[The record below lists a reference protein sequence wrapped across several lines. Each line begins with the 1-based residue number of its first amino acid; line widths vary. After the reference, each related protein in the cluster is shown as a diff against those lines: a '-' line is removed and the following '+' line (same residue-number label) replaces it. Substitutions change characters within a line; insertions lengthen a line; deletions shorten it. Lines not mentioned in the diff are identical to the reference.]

1 VDVSNFKL
9 RWAFFFYQTRTPIQL
24 KSMTYK
30 LPKLFLRNV
39 LALGAGAFFIVLASV
54 LLAVK
59 PTTSQDIAQ
68 PVKPAVFEA
77 GEDMPGGKAT
87 SKKSFKNRNAF
98 SHASGNLGFEKELLF
113 KVGNG
118 LFRKLWVS
126 SPASTK
132 SSDGLGPLFNARSCQ
147 RCHLKDGRGHTPHAN
162 WPKDDQVSMFLR
174 LSVPP
179 QTSEQKTLLTSGKS
193 GVIPEPTYGSQLQDL
208 AIQGHDGEGR
218 MHIEYTPLPVTLGDG
233 TIVELRKP
241 NYRITHLKYGPLA
254 KDVMISPRV
263 TPPMIGLGLL
273 EAIWEKD
280 ILANVESQNRNGDGI
295 SGRANWVW
303 SIADDKLKLGRFGWK
318 AGMPSLRQQSAAAFA
333 GDIGLS
339 TSLFPTPFGDCTSE
353 QVFCR
358 KAPHGEND
366 GRPEVRDE
374 MLNLVAFYTQ
384 NLAVPKRRTPKA
396 VSVLKGKALFHQIGC
411 ASCHRPNYVTGKL
424 AKNMHLEGQTI
435 WPYTDLLLHDM
446 GQGLADNRPESKAT
460 GQEWRT
466 PPLWGVGLTK
476 TVNGHEF
483 LLHDGRARSVLEAI
497 LWHGGEAQK
506 VTERF
511 KQLSKQE
518 IDWLIEFVR
527 SL

>member
-1 VDVSNFKL
+1 
-9 RWAFFFYQTRTPIQL
+9 
-24 KSMTYK
+24 MTYK
-30 LPKLFLRNV
+30 LPILFLRNV
-39 LALGAGAFFIVLASV
+39 LALGAGAFFIVLASG
-54 LLAVK
+54 LFAVQQ
-59 PTTSQDIAQ
+59 TTSQDLPK
-68 PVKPAVFEA
+68 PVKPAVFET
-77 GEDMPGGKAT
+77 GEDLPGGKAT
-87 SKKSFKNRNAF
+87 SKKNYNNRNAF
-98 SHASGNLGFEKELLF
+98 SHSSGNLGFGKELMF

-147 RCHLKDGRGHTPHAN
+147 RCHLKDGRGHPPEAN
-162 WPKDDQVSMFLR
+162 WPKDNQVSMFLR

-179 QTSEQKTLLTSGKS
+179 KTGEQKDLLASGRAS
-193 GVIPEPTYGSQLQDL
+193 VIKEPTYGGQLQDL
-208 AIQGHDGEGR
+208 SIQGHDGEGR
-218 MHIEYTPLPVTLGDG
+218 MNIEYIPFPVTLGDG
-233 TIVELRKP
+233 TVVELRKP
-241 NYRITHLKYGPLA
+241 NYSITDLKYGSLA

-263 TPPMIGLGLL
+263 ASQMIGLGLL
-273 EAIWEKD
+273 EAINEKD
-280 ILANVESQNRNGDGI
+280 ILTHIDEEDRDGDGI

-303 SIADDKLKLGRFGWK
+303 SIEDKKLKLGRFGWK
-318 AGMPSLRQQSAAAFA
+318 AGMPSLKQQSAAAFA

-339 TSLFPTPFGDCTSE
+339 TSLFPIPFGDCTST
-353 QVFCR
+353 QSFCR

-374 MLNLVAFYTQ
+374 MLDLVLFYTQ
-384 NLAVPKRRTPKA
+384 NLAVPKRRNPKDP
-396 VSVLKGKALFHQIGC
+396 SVLKGKALFHDLGC
-411 ASCHRPNYVTGKL
+411 VSCHRPKYVTGKL
-424 AKNMHLEGQTI
+424 PKNKHLEGQTI

-446 GQGLADNRPESKAT
+446 GEGLADNRPEGKAT
-460 GQEWRT
+460 GREWRT

-518 IDWLIEFVR
+518 RDWLIEFVR

>member
-1 VDVSNFKL
+1 MNFKL
-9 RWAFFFYQTRTPIQL
+9 SR
-24 KSMTYK
+24 
-30 LPKLFLRNV
+30 LFLRNV
-39 LALGAGAFFIVLASV
+39 LALGAGAFFIVLTSGFFA
-54 LLAVK
+54 LK
-59 PTTSQDIAQ
+59 QTTSLAL
-68 PVKPAVFEA
+68 PASVKPAAFEI
-77 GEDMPGGKAT
+77 GEELPGGKAT
-87 SKKSFKNRNAF
+87 SKKSFRNRNAF
-98 SHASGNLGFEKELLF
+98 SHSSGNLSFEKELSF
-113 KVGNG
+113 KIGNA

-147 RCHLKDGRGHTPHAN
+147 RCHLKDGRGHTPEAN
-162 WPKDDQVSMFLR
+162 WPQDDQVSMFLR

-179 QTSEQKTLLTSGKS
+179 RSRKQKALLASGRAA
-193 GVIPEPTYGSQLQDL
+193 VIDEPTYGDQLQDL

-218 MHIEYTPLPVTLGDG
+218 MNIEYSPFPVTLGDG
-233 TIVELRKP
+233 TVVELRKP
-241 NYRITHLKYGPLA
+241 QYSISNLKYGPLA

-273 EAIWEKD
+273 EAISEKD
-280 ILANVESQNRNGDGI
+280 ILASVDNQDHDGDGI

-303 SIADDKLKLGRFGWK
+303 SRQENKLKLGRFGWK

-339 TSLFPTPFGDCTSE
+339 TSLFPIPFGDCTSV
-353 QVFCR
+353 QSFCR

-366 GRPEVRDE
+366 GKPEVTDE
-374 MLNLVAFYTQ
+374 MLDLVLFYTQ
-384 NLAVPKRRTPKA
+384 NLAVPKRRNPKA
-396 VSVLKGKALFHQIGC
+396 PSVLKGKALFHKIGC
-411 ASCHRPNYVTGKL
+411 ASCHRPRYVTGKL
-424 AKNMHLEGQTI
+424 AKNKHLEGQTI

-446 GQGLADNRPESKAT
+446 GEGLADHRPEGKAS
-460 GQEWRT
+460 GREWRT

-497 LWHGGEAQK
+497 LWHGGEAKQS
-506 VTERF
+506 TERF

-518 IDWLIEFVR
+518 RDWLIEFVR